1 MSEEVE
7 PTSGSAQSQSL
18 RALLLDADLFFA
30 VKVADT
36 LKHVGYTTRTVRR
49 LDAFTAA
56 LEANPPLVALVN
68 SAAPTVDWRAAI
80 RAAHAVGVAIIAYG
94 SHVDVE
100 AQQQARDAGA
110 TAVIAN
116 SKLAQDLP
124 AVVARALRRNEAA
137 PRDTTAEDADT
148 SDDSP

>member
-68 SAAPTVDWRAAI
+68 SAGPTVDWRAAI
-80 RAAHAVGVAIIAYG
+80 RAAHAVGVATIAYG
-94 SHVDVE
+94 SHVDV
-100 AQQQARDAGA
+100 
-110 TAVIAN
+110 
-116 SKLAQDLP
+116 
-124 AVVARALRRNEAA
+124 
-137 PRDTTAEDADT
+137 
-148 SDDSP
+148 